1 MGSESGG
8 FRPWRAGARA
18 LVLAAAAVIAACGGG
33 GGLFGK
39 VYEYEEDLYL
49 SLDGSADL
57 IINAS
62 VPALV
67 ALRGLD
73 LDPDPGALVNR
84 TKIRELYES
93 PATNV
98 TRVSRPWRRNGRRY
112 VQVRL
117 RASDIRRLSEAAPFA
132 WSTYA
137 LTRDGDEYV
146 YRQTVGASAH
156 KPGTLGN
163 YGWQGGELVAFR
175 LHLPSR
181 IRDHNARDVDED
193 IPLDVARG
201 NILSW
206 EQYLTDRLDGR
217 PISIQVRMDAESILY
232 RTLWLFG
239 GAFAS
244 AVLLLG
250 GIIWMTVRKG
260 RRTPP
265 TANHGPRE
273 TDHGPRAAR

>member
-1 MGSESGG
+1 MYVV
-8 FRPWRAGARA
+8 PGARWRRA
-18 LVLAAAAVIAACGGG
+18 CAILLCVACAVAASSCGR

-62 VPALV
+62 IPALV
-67 ALRGLD
+67 SLRGLE
-73 LDPDPGALVNR
+73 LNADPSAQVDR
-84 TKIRELYES
+84 EKIRELYES
-93 PATNV
+93 PLTDV

-112 VQVRL
+112 VQIRL
-117 RASDIRRLSEAAPFA
+117 SVGNLQRLSEVAPFS
-132 WSTYA
+132 WSTYELA
-137 LTRDGDEYV
+137 REGEEFV
-146 YRQTVGASAH
+146 FRQTVGPSAH
-156 KPGTLGN
+156 TPGTLKN
-163 YGWQGGELVAFR
+163 YGWQGRELVAFR

-181 IRDHNARDVDED
+181 IRDHNARDIEED
-193 IPLDVARG
+193 VPLDVQRG

-217 PISIQVRMDAESILY
+217 PVAIQVRMDAESILY

-239 GAFAS
+239 GAFAA

-250 GIIWMTVRKG
+250 TIIWLTVRKG
-260 RRTPP
+260 
-265 TANHGPRE
+265 AKQ
-273 TDHGPRAAR
+273 AAGH